1 MAVRRRVGARHVC
14 RGRCVV
20 IELLPVLRCDAHGYD
35 TPHEATD
42 DGFVCAVCLH
52 ASVPLVPREGS

>member
-1 MAVRRRVGARHVC
+1 M
-14 RGRCVV
+14 
-20 IELLPVLRCDAHGYD
+20 IEILPVLRCDAHGYD

-42 DGFVCAVCLH
+42 DGFACAMCLH